1 MSSTETVVEMR
12 GISKRFPGVNA
23 LENVNLDL
31 RRGEVHAIVGENGAG
46 KSTLMKILAGVYR
59 SDQGEIRL
67 RGQTTEFH
75 APREAI
81 QAGISTIHQE
91 LNLIPNM
98 SVGENIML
106 TREPLRGRFV
116 DDRTLLAKAAEALH
130 TLEIDLDPREM
141 VENLTVATQQMVE
154 IARALSLE
162 SDVLIMDEP
171 TSALTEREAELLF
184 GLIRRLKTQG
194 VAILYISH
202 RMEEIFSIADR
213 VTVLRDG
220 HLVATKGIGE
230 VNPSQLIGLMVGR
243 ELTNLYP
250 QTRAQIGK
258 PLLQVRGLRLRG
270 ANSDLGFTLHQGEI
284 LAFAGLVG
292 AGRTELMRAIF
303 GADPV
308 DGGEVMLEGRTLSIK
323 SPADA
328 IHQGLGFVTEDRKL
342 QGLVLGMNVRENIS
356 LATLPQLSPRG
367 FIDLR
372 SEMNLARESIPRF
385 DIRTP
390 STEQEVINL
399 SGGNQQKAVLAK
411 WLALKPKVLILDE
424 PTRGI
429 DVNAKA
435 EIHKLMAE
443 LAALGMGILL
453 VSSELPE
460 VLGMA
465 NRIMVMRQ
473 GKIVGEFSQQ
483 EATQEKIMALA
494 A

>member
-1 MSSTETVVEMR
+1 MPAETVVEMQA
-12 GISKRFPGVNA
+12 ISKRFPGVNA
-23 LENVNLDL
+23 LESVNLNL

-59 SDQGEIRL
+59 PDQGQIRL
-67 RGQTTEFH
+67 RGQNVEFH
-75 APREAI
+75 GPREAI
-81 QAGISTIHQE
+81 GAGISTIHQE
-91 LNLIPNM
+91 LNLIPNL
-98 SVGENIML
+98 SVGANIML

-116 DDRTLLAKAAEALH
+116 DEAALLERATQALK
-130 TLEIDLDPREM
+130 TLEIDLDPRET
-141 VENLTVATQQMVE
+141 VENLTVAKQQMVE

-171 TSALTEREAELLF
+171 TSTLTERESDLLF
-184 GLIRRLKTQG
+184 SLIRRLKSQG

-220 HLVATKGIGE
+220 HLVATKEISE
-230 VNPSQLIGLMVGR
+230 VTPPGLIALMVGR

-250 QTRAQIGK
+250 EKQTQIG
-258 PLLQVRGLRLRG
+258 PALLEVKNLRLRK
-270 ANSDLGFTLHQGEI
+270 AEHALSFTLHKGEI

-303 GADPV
+303 GADLV
-308 DGGEVMLEGRTLSIK
+308 DGGEVLLEGKALSLK

-356 LATLPQLSPRG
+356 LATLPQLSPSG

-372 SEMNLARESIPRF
+372 GEMKLARDSIPRF

-435 EIHKLMAE
+435 EIHKLIAHLAE
-443 LAALGMGILL
+443 EGMGILL

-465 NRIMVMRQ
+465 DRILVMREGQ
-473 GKIVGEFSQQ
+473 IRGEFGRH